1 MLEQII
7 AVPCANIY
15 ILSGVHSPVSDPTVL

>member
-7 AVPCANIY
+7 AVPCAGIY
-15 ILSGVHSPVSDPTVL
+15 TLSGVQSSVPDPTAL